1 MIVAANADNA
11 VSDLDKY
18 IVELE
23 RRLKNMVVGF
33 AYEITLH
40 ASGSTPIGNAE
51 DLSEKNPDF
60 GQAKYQYLYQTRSES
75 YGIVPLVGFH
85 RNAWVFSLSPSS
97 TFNRTIGSNP
107 EEKVKSEGIASYRLG
122 DDFYISATG
131 PGFAK
136 LEDNS
141 SEQTNGKG
149 IVEPTIALIQS
160 TYTVDL
166 KRYFD
171 GAI

>member
-40 ASGSTPIGNAE
+40 ASTSTPIGNAE
-51 DLSEKNPDF
+51 DLNEQNPDL
-60 GQAKYQYLYQTRSES
+60 GQAKYQYLYKTRYDS
-75 YGIVPLVGFH
+75 YAIDPVVGFH
-85 RNAWVFSLSPSS
+85 RNAWVFSLNPSNG
-97 TFNRTIGSNP
+97 FNSVIGSNP
-107 EEKVKSEGIASYRLG
+107 EENVRSDATASYRLG

-131 PGFAK
+131 PGYK
-136 LEDNS
+136 YLEQNT

-149 IVEPTIALIQS
+149 IVEPTIELIQS